1 MVGSL
6 CCTVVCARSGRIHS
20 IVYFQKICIPPPHGG
35 QRNFRG
41 DGGGGGGGQ
50 KETIS
55 EGVFRVRLIS
65 KPSFIL
71 LLIGVS
77 KQKLSLSSMIFY
89 SRSAECFF
97 HGLHDSFCNTI
108 VVDS

>member
-1 MVGSL
+1 MDAFIQLCTSRKYAYSL
-6 CCTVVCARSGRIHS
+6 PTEGKGTSEGR
-20 IVYFQKICIPPPHGG
+20 
-35 QRNFRG
+35 
-41 DGGGGGGGQ
+41 GGGRGQ

-71 LLIGVS
+71 LLVGVS

>member
-1 MVGSL
+1 MLHCSMRQKW
-6 CCTVVCARSGRIHS
+6 THS
-20 IVYFQKICIPPPHGG
+20 FNCVLPENMITPSPRRATEL
-35 QRNFRG
+35 QR
-41 DGGGGGGGQ
+41 GGGGGGGQ

-55 EGVFRVRLIS
+55 EWVFRVRLIS

>member
-1 MVGSL
+1 MLHCSVRQKWTHSFN
-6 CCTVVCARSGRIHS
+6 CVVPENMHTPSPRRATELQGER
-20 IVYFQKICIPPPHGG
+20 
-35 QRNFRG
+35 
-41 DGGGGGGGQ
+41 GGGGGQ